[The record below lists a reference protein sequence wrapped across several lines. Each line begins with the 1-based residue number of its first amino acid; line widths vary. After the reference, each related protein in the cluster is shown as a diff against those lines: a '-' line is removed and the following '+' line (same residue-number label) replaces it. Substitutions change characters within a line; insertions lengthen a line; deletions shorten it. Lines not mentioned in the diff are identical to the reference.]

1 MLIQVHDLPV
11 PKELEDLFKKSD
23 RYASIELTTS
33 LSHNIKIS
41 CGRLLKMIR
50 DNLIEIKQN
59 DINNKR

>member
-1 MLIQVHDLPV
+1 V